1 MTILVTGARGAVAR
15 RLIRGLVDAGQ
26 KVRAAGRVP
35 QAVQAP
41 EGVEVVQADLSRPET
56 LGSAFDGVAKVFLY
70 AEPQGLD
77 GVLAQAKQAG
87 VEHVVLLSA
96 AGADSASAD
105 AITSM
110 HGRAEDAVAAS
121 GIGWTFL
128 RPGGFATN
136 RLLWA
141 ATIRERGVVLDPFPE
156 SQSALIHEADIADAA
171 HHVLTE
177 PGHLGARYT
186 LTGPESITLR
196 RQVDILARALGRPIT
211 VELQSL
217 DDYREAL
224 RPLGPP
230 DIVEA
235 RIRRLAA
242 LVGTPAP
249 VTPTVEALTTHPARS
264 FATWATDHIPD
275 FS

>member
-15 RLIRGLVDAGQ
+15 RLIQELADARQ
-26 KVRAAGRVP
+26 KVRAAGKAP

-41 EGVEVVQADLSRPET
+41 EGVEVVHADLSRPDT
-56 LGSAFDGVAKVFLY
+56 LGPALEGITQMFVY
-70 AEPQGLD
+70 AEPTGLTD
-77 GVLAQAKQAG
+77 VLAQAKQAG

-96 AGADSASAD
+96 AGADSASED

-136 RLLWA
+136 RLVWA
-141 ATIRERGVVLDPFPE
+141 RTIRERDVVLDAFPE

-171 HHVLTE
+171 HHVLTH
-177 PGHLGARYT
+177 PGHLGATHT

-196 RQVDILARALGRPIT
+196 DQVGILAHALGRPLT

-224 RPLGPP
+224 RPFGPP
-230 DIVEA
+230 EIVEA

-242 LVGTPAP
+242 LVGVPAP
-249 VTPTVEALTTHPARS
+249 TTPTVQALTGHPARS
-264 FATWATDHIPD
+264 FTTWATDHLAD